1 MKKHQAALMDKDNSK
16 GVIYVAIEL
25 SRKKWKLAFSDGKA
39 RRARIITIE
48 ARDWEAFQR
57 EVSKALERFGLAR
70 NSEVRS
76 CYEIGREGFWIHRA
90 LVEKGIENVVVD
102 PASILV
108 DRRRK
113 RAKTDR
119 IDAEQLVQQLIRYW
133 AGEQRVW
140 SVVRV
145 PDEQAEDARQLH
157 RDMETLKQER
167 TQHRLRIQSLL
178 FTQGIDMMVGCQFGG
193 QLERL
198 KRWDG
203 QPVAE
208 QLKAR
213 LKREYERLRAV
224 EAELRQLR
232 RQQAEA
238 IKSSPSPAL
247 EKVKLLQQLCGI
259 GMDSSWLF
267 VMEMFGWRHFQ
278 NRREVAGAIGLTPT
292 PYQSGDSHR
301 EQGISHS
308 GNRRVRAM
316 SVEIAWCWLR
326 RQPQSDL
333 SQWFQKR
340 FGSAGARMRKIGI
353 VAMARRLMIDL
364 WRWVEKGTLP
374 PGARLKKAAV

>member
-1 MKKHQAALMDKDNSK
+1 M
-16 GVIYVAIEL
+16 
-25 SRKKWKLAFSDGKA
+25 
-39 RRARIITIE
+39 
-48 ARDWEAFQR
+48 
-57 EVSKALERFGLAR
+57 
-70 NSEVRS
+70 
-76 CYEIGREGFWIHRA
+76 GREGFWIHRA
-90 LVEKGIENVVVD
+90 LTEKGIINVPVD
-102 PASILV
+102 PASIQV
-108 DRRRK
+108 DRRQK

-119 IDAEQLVQQLIRYW
+119 MDAERLVRQLIRYW
-133 AGEQRVW
+133 AGEHGVW

-145 PDEQAEDARQLH
+145 PEEQAEDARHLH
-157 RDMETLKQER
+157 RDMEMLKHER

-178 FTQGIDMMVGCQFGG
+178 FTQGIDMTVNSRFAD

-198 KRWDG
+198 GRWDG
-203 QPVAE
+203 QPICE

-232 RQQAEA
+232 RQQNEE
-238 IKSSPSPAL
+238 IKRSESPAL
-247 EKVKLLQQLCGI
+247 HKVRLLQQLCGI
-259 GMDSSWLF
+259 GMESSWLF
-267 VMEMFGWRHFQ
+267 VMEMFGWRRFN

-326 RQPQSDL
+326 RQPQSGL
-333 SQWFQKR
+333 SQWFQQR
-340 FGSAGARMRKIGI
+340 FATAGARMRKIGI

-364 WRWVEKGTLP
+364 WRYLEKGIIP
-374 PGARLKKAAV
+374 PGARLKAV